1 MKNKDYAYSVI
12 KIDDNIGAEVID
24 KINALSEI
32 LEVKQLQL

>member
-12 KIDDNIGAEVID
+12 KIDDNIAAEIID
-24 KINALSEI
+24 KINTLSEI